1 MKSDRVPLCDA
12 THWSSAS
19 ALQTRFDA
27 WNDIARDGDTAC
39 TERVWGGGG
48 ERQWWTGG

>member
-12 THWSSAS
+12 THWSNAS

-27 WNDIARDGDTAC
+27 WDGDRANAC
-39 TERVWGGGG
+39 GDGH
-48 ERQWWTGG
+48 